1 MVEKLQELVD
11 YRTARGGI
19 TQEALGKEL
28 GVTGI
33 TVSRWE
39 TKARKIDDDLL
50 TKVSEHT
57 GIAPE
62 LLRPDLAK
70 LMGGAQ

>member
-1 MVEKLQELVD
+1 MAGCEAI
-11 YRTARGGI
+11 RSARKRKNL

-39 TKARKIDDDLL
+39 TGARLVDKTLVPAVAETLNLQPREI
-50 TKVSEHT
+50 
-57 GIAPE
+57 
-62 LLRPDLAK
+62 RPDLAE
-70 LMGGAQ
+70 LIGGAQ

>member
-11 YRTARGGI
+11 YRTARGGL
-19 TQEALGKEL
+19 TQEALGREL

-39 TKARKIDDDLL
+39 TKKRKIDDDLL
-50 TKVSEHT
+50 PRVSEHT

-62 LLRPDLAK
+62 ILRPDLAR
-70 LMGGAQ
+70 LMGSAQ

>member
-1 MVEKLQELVD
+1 MAGCEAI
-11 YRTARGGI
+11 RSARKRRNL

-39 TKARKIDDDLL
+39 TGARLVDRALVPTVAEKLDL
-50 TKVSEHT
+50 
-57 GIAPE
+57 APRQI
-62 LLRPDLAK
+62 RPDLAE
-70 LMGGAQ
+70 LIEAVR